1 MYCLCGHEHMTN
13 RYSQEGNKNKGAAV
27 LLHNFEGFYC
37 LNWLSWWWASAQRI
51 HWYFKTCD
59 HFSGVITEATF
70 THTWWVRCGDV
81 KRTWMLESKQYL
93 GLYFPL
99 WKPENIIVWLVCF
112 LSEAD
117 LLYFKLNLSVKGI
130 FRSQPLTII
139 FPVVPWRLNWNGFMV
154 NYFECTISTYRS
166 GGIRLT

>member
-1 MYCLCGHEHMTN
+1 MTN